1 MKFYFS
7 TRNIPGMQQLPLT
20 RRVQLLQQAS
30 NKMTLP
36 EKMLLNIIKLA
47 ILVPAF
53 ILVFRASDNWGALL
67 WAGLIFLLY
76 PLLLKPLQHSLAAKY
91 LQQKETDQ

>member
-20 RRVQLLQQAS
+20 QRVQLLQQAS

-36 EKMLLNIIKLA
+36 EKMLLNLIKLA

-53 ILVFRASDNWGALL
+53 ILIFRASDSWSALL

-76 PLLLKPLQHSLAAKY
+76 PLVLKPLQNSISAKY
-91 LQQKETDQ
+91 LKQEDDS